1 MRAAAVLA
9 LALALVAG
17 SSAEVAATHPAAD
30 HGEAM
35 AAGSAAAAGEVAP
48 TEEHHFHGE
57 GGMDI
62 YGHLHD
68 MFDDES
74 GGFWTFGHKDLHPW
88 TFDEWKSH
96 REAAGSTVDEDPVAA
111 REKYA
116 KFHAK
121 HEEEHQKAL
130 ERHEA
135 SALWSTFAHSR
146 VGSWMITIF
155 LLCTL
160 GFLVWCIRF
169 LSVSKV
175 CVPCCW

>member
-30 HGEAM
+30 HGEAK

-74 GGFWTFGHKDLHPW
+74 GGFWTFGHKDLHTW